1 MKKLLPKLILIK
13 LIMSAA
19 AFMLIA
25 GCPKKKEPDFKI
37 HPIEQNPVLFED
49 DEFIDESLPE
59 DTGEDVKE
67 ESSETD
73 ILENEEESF

>member
-1 MKKLLPKLILIK
+1 MKRLLPKLILIK
-13 LIMSAA
+13 LVVSAV

-37 HPIEQNPVLFED
+37 HPIERNPVLFED

-59 DTGEDVKE
+59 DTGEGDDKE
-67 ESSETD
+67 NSDTD
-73 ILENEEESF
+73 MLEGEEESF